1 MASDDTGE
9 GRDVA
14 DERRLRFYGEGDIAS
29 YRQVDRAVEILRVF
43 ISGRRPVHI
52 ADAIELH
59 NARRFFEAGFT
70 PRTLAADEIAELA
83 DASARVPSEIGRYF
97 ARIDAATAAEIIRD
111 VPFEYRTDLVVLLA
125 TNDVYDRC
133 PADLMLTVLSSERFH
148 LSDILGNKKLVR
160 TYDPQ
165 VREVILREARNAEIV
180 IRHYFSRDRR
190 RDLYL
195 PTSFSPGDARDL
207 MSRYVQAPEAN
218 PNYLRLIQT
227 AQISPA
233 TGVDARLKLEAKRRN
248 ERETEAIFKDNP
260 GIRAGA
266 DVGIADE
273 QDEPSVSSLDG
284 MVATHSY
291 SRSWMEQTTDF
302 ASVLNNFQHL
312 FGFADHDVMLTLP
325 SYRADLGVVERFIM
339 MGGVTDYQ
347 IGAAF
352 RNSETSSLLQT
363 HLARAFLEDEGIELE
378 LAIEWFFEEYL
389 PVEFDASGFRFS
401 PSARKSS
408 FLEKTRHLLV
418 EMESVVRQFERFVE
432 DGEIDRELL
441 SMTSDAVRYRQV
453 PSLVKIKY
461 VYPVETSALP
471 GVLEALFSDQSSMGY
486 INEELRGEHLVEL
499 LVRNEVQYEQFEE
512 YQRPTL
518 DMLLD
523 AGVLAVREG
532 RVQLA
537 SVAQFKIL
545 RTLFAT
551 EAASYAH
558 QSELGRQHADDMI
571 QRGWLRVESSLL
583 TKAEASYFNY
593 QLNKYEF
600 SNGPELRNKYLHG
613 SQINAE
619 GADAHFGAYLTALK
633 LTIALVIKI
642 NDDFRTAAED
652 LVC

>member
-1 MASDDTGE
+1 MK

-14 DERRLRFYGEGDIAS
+14 DQRRLRFYGEGDIAS
-29 YRQVDRAVEILRVF
+29 YIQVDRAVEILRGF
-43 ISGRRPVHI
+43 ILGRRPGHI

-70 PRTLAADEIAELA
+70 PRSLGADELAELA

-97 ARIDAATAAEIIRD
+97 ARIDAANAAEMIRD
-111 VPFEYRTDLVVLLA
+111 VPFEYRTDLIELLA
-125 TNDVYDRC
+125 AHHVYDRC
-133 PADLMLTVLSSERFH
+133 PADLMLTVLSSEGVH
-148 LSDILGNKKLVR
+148 LSDILGNKKLVK

-165 VREVILREARNAEIV
+165 VREVILREPRNAEIV

-190 RDLYL
+190 RDVYL
-195 PTSFSPGDARDL
+195 PPSFSPGDARDL
-207 MSRYVQAPEAN
+207 MSRYVQAPDVN

-227 AQISPA
+227 AQISTA
-233 TGVDARLKLEAKRRN
+233 TGVDARLKLEARRRN
-248 ERETEAIFKDNP
+248 DLETEAIFKDNP
-260 GIRAGA
+260 GIKAGA
-266 DVGIADE
+266 EVSIVEE
-273 QDEPSVSSLDG
+273 QNEPSVSSLDG

-312 FGFADHDVMLTLP
+312 FGFADHDVILTLP
-325 SYRADLGVVERFIM
+325 SYRAELGVIERFII
-339 MGGVTDYQ
+339 MGGATDYHV
-347 IGAAF
+347 GAAF
-352 RNSETSSLLQT
+352 RNKETSSLLQT
-363 HLARAFLEDEGIELE
+363 HLARTFLEGEGIELE
-378 LAIEWFFEEYL
+378 RAIQWFFEEYL
-389 PVEFDASGFRFS
+389 PAEFDARGFRFA
-401 PSARKSS
+401 PSAKESS

-441 SMTSDAVRYRQV
+441 SMTSDAVRYRRI
-453 PSLVKIKY
+453 PSLVTMKY
-461 VYPVETSALP
+461 LYPVETSALP
-471 GVLEALFSDQSSMGY
+471 AILEALFSDQSSMGY
-486 INEELRGEHLVEL
+486 ISEEFRGENLVEL
-499 LVRNEVQYEQFEE
+499 LIRNEIHYDQFEE
-512 YQRPTL
+512 FQRSTL

-523 AGVLAVREG
+523 AGVLAVTDG

-545 RTLFAT
+545 RALVVT

-558 QSELGRQHADDMI
+558 QSELGRRRADDMI
-571 QRGWLRVESSLL
+571 QRGWLRCESTLL
-583 TKAEASYFNY
+583 TTAEASYFNY

-613 SQINAE
+613 AQTDAD
-619 GADAHFGAYLTALK
+619 GASAHFGAYLTALK
-633 LTIALVIKI
+633 LMIALVIKI

-652 LVC
+652 F

>member
-1 MASDDTGE
+1 M
-9 GRDVA
+9 A

-29 YRQVDRAVEILRVF
+29 YIQVDRAVEILRGL
-43 ISGRRPVHI
+43 ISGRRPGHI
-52 ADAIELH
+52 AEAIELH

-70 PRTLAADEIAELA
+70 PRSLAADELAALA
-83 DASARVPSEIGRYF
+83 DASARVPSEVGRYF
-97 ARIDAATAAEIIRD
+97 AGIDAENAREIVRE
-111 VPFEYRTDLVVLLA
+111 VPFEYRTDLIELLA
-125 TNDVYDRC
+125 ANRVYDRC
-133 PADLMLTVLSSERFH
+133 PADIMLSVLSSEGVH
-148 LSDILGNKKLVR
+148 LADILGNKKLVKS
-160 TYDPQ
+160 YDSQ
-165 VREVILREARNAEIV
+165 VRDVIMREPRNAEIV

-190 RDLYL
+190 RVLYL
-195 PTSFSPGDARDL
+195 PLSFSSSDARDL
-207 MSRYVQAPEAN
+207 MSRYMQAPEAN
-218 PNYLRLIQT
+218 PNYLRLVET
-227 AQISPA
+227 AQISSA

-260 GIRAGA
+260 GIKAGA
-266 DVGIADE
+266 EVSIADE

-284 MVATHSY
+284 MVETHSY
-291 SRSWMEQTTDF
+291 SRSWLEQTTDF

-312 FGFADHDVMLTLP
+312 FGFTDRDVMLTLP
-325 SYRADLGVVERFIM
+325 SYRAELGVVERFIM
-339 MGGVTDYQ
+339 MGGATDYHV
-347 IGAAF
+347 GAAF
-352 RNSETSSLLQT
+352 RNRESSSLLQT
-363 HLARAFLEDEGIELE
+363 QLAWTFLGGEGIELE

-389 PVEFDASGFRFS
+389 PAEFDARGFQFT
-401 PSARKSS
+401 PSAKESS

-453 PSLVKIKY
+453 PSLVKAKY
-461 VYPVETSALP
+461 LYPVETSALP
-471 GVLEALFSDQSSMGY
+471 GILEVLFSDQSSMGY
-486 INEELRGEHLVEL
+486 INEELRGENLVEL
-499 LVRNEVQYEQFEE
+499 LVRNEVQYEQFEG

-545 RTLFAT
+545 RALFVK

-558 QSELGRQHADDMI
+558 QSELGRQRADEMI
-571 QRGWLRVESSLL
+571 QRGWLRLESTLL
-583 TKAEASYFNY
+583 TTAEASYFNY

-613 SQINAE
+613 AQTDAE
-619 GADAHFGAYLTALK
+619 GPGAHLGAYLAALK

-642 NDDFRTAAED
+642 NDEFRTASDE
-652 LVC
+652 L

>member
-1 MASDDTGE
+1 MASDHTGD
-9 GRDVA
+9 GRNVA

-29 YRQVDRAVEILRVF
+29 YMQVDRAVETLRFF
-43 ISGRRPVHI
+43 ISGRRPGSI

-70 PRTLAADEIAELA
+70 PRTLTADDIAELA
-83 DASARVPSEIGRYF
+83 EASARVPSELGRYF
-97 ARIDAATAAEIIRD
+97 ARIDAANAAEIIRH
-111 VPFEYRTDLVVLLA
+111 VPFEYRTDLIELLA
-125 TNDVYDRC
+125 SNHVYDRC
-133 PADLMLTVLSSERFH
+133 PADLMLRILSTEGVH
-148 LSDILGNKKLVR
+148 LSDMLGNKKLVK

-165 VREVILREARNAEIV
+165 VREVILREPRNAEIV

-190 RDLYL
+190 KDLYL
-195 PTSFSPGDARDL
+195 PSSLSPRDARDL
-207 MSRYVQAPEAN
+207 MSRYVQAPDAN

-248 ERETEAIFKDNP
+248 ALETEAIFKDNP
-260 GIRAGA
+260 GIKAGA
-266 DVGIADE
+266 EVSIAEE
-273 QDEPSVSSLDG
+273 QDEPSVNSLDG
-284 MVATHSY
+284 MVTIHSY

-312 FGFADHDVMLTLP
+312 FGFADHDVILTLP
-325 SYRADLGVVERFIM
+325 SYRAELGVIERFIM
-339 MGGVTDYQ
+339 MGGATDYHV
-347 IGAAF
+347 GAAF
-352 RNSETSSLLQT
+352 RNKETSSLLQT
-363 HLARAFLEDEGIELE
+363 HLARGFLEGEGIELE
-378 LAIEWFFEEYL
+378 LAIQWFFEDYL
-389 PVEFDASGFRFS
+389 PEEFEAKGFRFS
-401 PSARKSS
+401 PSAKESS

-453 PSLVKIKY
+453 PSRVEIKY
-461 VYPVETSALP
+461 LYPLEPSPLP
-471 GVLEALFSDQSSMGY
+471 GILEALFSDQSSMGY
-486 INEELRGEHLVEL
+486 INEELRAENLVEL
-499 LVRNEVQYEQFEE
+499 LVRNEVEYEQFEE
-512 YQRPTL
+512 FQRPTL

-523 AGVLAVREG
+523 AGVLALRER

-545 RTLFAT
+545 RALFVT

-558 QSELGRQHADDMI
+558 QSELGRQRADEMI
-571 QRGWLRVESSLL
+571 QRGWLRFESTLL
-583 TKAEASYFNY
+583 TRAEASYFNY

-613 SQINAE
+613 AQTDAE
-619 GADAHFGAYLTALK
+619 GADAHFRAYLAALK

-642 NDDFRTAAED
+642 NDDFRTADED
-652 LVC
+652 R

>member
-1 MASDDTGE
+1 M
-9 GRDVA
+9 A
-14 DERRLRFYGEGDIAS
+14 DERRLRFYGEGDITS
-29 YRQVDRAVEILRVF
+29 YIQVDRAVEILRGFV
-43 ISGRRPVHI
+43 SGRRPVHI

-70 PRTLAADEIAELA
+70 PRSLGADELAELA
-83 DASARVPSEIGRYF
+83 DASARVPSEVGRYF
-97 ARIDAATAAEIIRD
+97 ASIDASNASEIIRD
-111 VPFEYRTDLVVLLA
+111 VPFEYQTDLIELLGA
-125 TNDVYDRC
+125 HRVYDRC
-133 PADLMLTVLSSERFH
+133 PADLILSVFSSQGIH
-148 LSDILGNKKLVR
+148 LADILGNKKLVK
-160 TYDPQ
+160 TYDSQ
-165 VREVILREARNAEIV
+165 VRDAIMREPRHAEIV

-195 PTSFSPGDARDL
+195 PPSFSSSDARDL

-218 PNYLRLIQT
+218 PNYLRLVQT
-227 AQISPA
+227 AQISSA

-266 DVGIADE
+266 EVGIADE

-291 SRSWMEQTTDF
+291 SRRWLEQTTDF

-312 FGFADHDVMLTLP
+312 FGFADHDVILTLP
-325 SYRADLGVVERFIM
+325 SYRAELGVLERFIM
-339 MGGVTDYQ
+339 MGGATDYHV
-347 IGAAF
+347 GAAF
-352 RNSETSSLLQT
+352 RNRETSSLLQT
-363 HLARAFLEDEGIELE
+363 HLARNFLEGEGIELE

-389 PVEFDASGFRFS
+389 LEEFEATGFRFS
-401 PSARKSS
+401 PSARESS

-461 VYPVETSALP
+461 LYPAETSALP
-471 GVLEALFSDQSSMGY
+471 AILETLFSDQSSMGY
-486 INEELRGEHLVEL
+486 INEELRGENLVEL
-499 LVRNEVQYEQFEE
+499 LVRSEVQYEQFEE
-512 YQRPTL
+512 FQRPTL

-545 RTLFAT
+545 RALFAT

-558 QSELGRQHADDMI
+558 QSELGRQRADEMI
-571 QRGWLRVESSLL
+571 QRGWLRFESTLL
-583 TKAEASYFNY
+583 TTAEASYFNY
-593 QLNKYEF
+593 QLNKFEF
-600 SNGPELRNKYLHG
+600 NNGPELRNKYLHG
-613 SQINAE
+613 AQTDAE
-619 GADAHFGAYLTALK
+619 GASAHFGAYLTALK
-633 LTIALVIKI
+633 LTVALVIKI

-652 LVC
+652 L